1 MNTKKQ
7 KQLARKRRI
16 RAKVSG
22 SQARPRVAIFR
33 SNKALYVQI
42 INDET
47 HTTIASSGVAGK
59 TIEKAKELG
68 QKIVEIAKK
77 KSIKAVVYDRG
88 GNKYHGVVKALAD
101 TLREGG
107 ITV

>member
-22 SQARPRVAIFR
+22 NAARPRVVIFR
-33 SNKALYVQI
+33 SNKSLYVQI
-42 INDET
+42 INDEN
-47 HTTIASSGVAGK
+47 HTTIASAKISGK
-59 TIEKAKELG
+59 TVEKAKELG
-68 QKIVEIAKK
+68 RIIVELAKK
-77 KSIKAVVYDRG
+77 NKIKTVVYDRG